1 MGRGRAKAKQTKVA
15 RKLKYHAP
23 NTDLRALERE
33 LAGGREDA
41 RDVEPDEDPYS
52 AYADRYNPDDD
63 EVREDDWVPPDKK
76 LAVSAKPASHRP
88 RVWPDP
94 APAIHNPTSPAAIA
108 ALRARKGPPI
118 PAPRSSGSGSDGEGR
133 RTSWRCGKPA
143 IVQ

>member
-76 LAVSAKPASHRP
+76 LAVSAKPASPWVAGLARSGACNPQSGVTGRP
-88 RVWPDP
+88 PRPQGSTDP
-94 APAIHNPTSPAAIA
+94 CAAWQRTR
-108 ALRARKGPPI
+108 LR
-118 PAPRSSGSGSDGEGR
+118 
-133 RTSWRCGKPA
+133 
-143 IVQ
+143 

>member
-41 RDVEPDEDPYS
+41 GDVEPDEDPYS

-76 LAVSAKPASHRP
+76 LAVSAKPASPQAAGPARSGACNPQSDVTRCHCRPPRPRGSHRP
-88 RVWPDP
+88 LRRE
-94 APAIHNPTSPAAIA
+94 AADA
-108 ALRARKGPPI
+108 AAMAKG
-118 PAPRSSGSGSDGEGR
+118 AGR
-133 RTSWRCGKPA
+133 PGDAENQR
-143 IVQ
+143 